1 MRWLPGP
8 VGQLWRGDVGNRLRP
23 ADGVLELLHRTLP
36 RRRAEHIL
44 QRKPAVATT
53 TPPRA
58 NVCPQPFTPPPT
70 NQSSFHQWTVGAMYY
85 SALAVAEALGRSN
98 TSQVQDTLVNYGNP
112 QTPAYAI
119 YENGAPARVAAF
131 NYMDDGGNG
140 TATSTLSIV
149 LPSAPAQVT
158 VK

>member
-1 MRWLPGP
+1 LSDSFGAAMWAIDYGLQMAFSNFSTALFH
-8 VGQLWRGDVGNRLRP
+8 VGGQNTYYNVSP
-23 ADGVLELLHRTLP
+23 QSP
-36 RRRAEHIL
+36 
-44 QRKPAVATT
+44 PSP
-53 TPPRA
+53 PPRT
-58 NVCPQPFTPPPT
+58 NVCSQPFTPPPT